1 MPASIVCLP
10 FQYTTLDVTRPV
22 AARRHFF
29 QWFGWKPDRSP
40 NPASW
45 TLGWIL
51 SEVVGDRWI
60 TITGEKSVVVV
71 NGRHTAG
78 IVPLA
83 DLVRLRVNASGEAEF
98 AISGGTVTR
107 IEVIPWRENR

>member
-1 MPASIVCLP
+1 VPASIVCLP

-22 AARRHFF
+22 ATRRHFF
-29 QWFGWKPDRSP
+29 QWFGWRPDRSP

-60 TITGEKSVVVV
+60 TITGEKSLVVV
-71 NGRHTAG
+71 NGPAPPASYR
-78 IVPLA
+78 LA
-83 DLVRLRVNASGEAEF
+83 NLVRLRVDASGEAEF
-98 AISGGTVTR
+98 SIAGGIVTR
-107 IEVIPWRENR
+107 TEVIPWQGNR